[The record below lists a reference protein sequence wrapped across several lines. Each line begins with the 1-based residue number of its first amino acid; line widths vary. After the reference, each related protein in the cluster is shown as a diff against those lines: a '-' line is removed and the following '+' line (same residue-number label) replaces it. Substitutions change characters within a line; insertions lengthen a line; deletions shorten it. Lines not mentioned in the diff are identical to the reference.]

1 MAAGRL
7 KKALTRI
14 VVAAVLLYGLSLT
27 AMFHAMNQP
36 PDKFGSVMKQ
46 MPMPLFL
53 VVPFETMWNK
63 ARGGHLAV
71 GDSAPDFDL
80 RTADKSSRIKLSS
93 FRGQKPVV
101 LVFGSYT

>member
-1 MAAGRL
+1 MAAG
-7 KKALTRI
+7 KIGKWVARI
-14 VVAAVLLYGLSLT
+14 AVGLVLLYGGFLT
-27 AMFHAMNQP
+27 LIFDAMHQP
-36 PDKFGSVMKQ
+36 PDKFGRVMKHV
-46 MPMPLFL
+46 PMPLFL

-71 GDSAPDFDL
+71 GETAPDFDL
-80 RTADKSSRIKLSS
+80 RTADKSSRVRLSS

>member
-1 MAAGRL
+1 MAAGRIRRII
-7 KKALTRI
+7 TRI
-14 VVAAVLLYGLSLT
+14 VVGLLLVYGVLLVLIFD
-27 AMFHAMNQP
+27 AMHQP
-36 PDKFGSVMKQ
+36 PDKFGRVMKHV
-46 MPMPLFL
+46 PMPLFL

-71 GDSAPDFDL
+71 GETAPDFDL
-80 RTADKSSRIKLSS
+80 RTADKSSRVRLSS